1 MSEAPESKT
10 VQLIYEHIKDAPYKQ
25 FETVKS
31 LEDKMVKIF
40 TVAGVVIGLA
50 GLSSKGLKVDTTTNI
65 LLVGALIAFV
75 ATAAFAF
82 YHLWPVNL
90 RLSRHAGTLW
100 HNSHQLTSDQVKQ
113 QLISSISAANAHN
126 EEILKKKSTVQ
137 TYALVTTSLEVIMV
151 GVAIVVT
158 RLGS

>member
-1 MSEAPESKT
+1 MGDVPESKT
-10 VQLIYEHIKDAPYKQ
+10 VQLIYEHVKDAPDKQ

-31 LEDKMVKIF
+31 LDDKVVKIF

-50 GLSSKGLKVDTTTNI
+50 GLSGKGLQGGTSTNV
-65 LLVGALIAFV
+65 LLVGALIAFI
-75 ATAAFAF
+75 ATAACAF
-82 YHLWPVNL
+82 YHLWPVSI

-100 HNSHQLTSDQVKQ
+100 NESRHMTSDQVRQ

-126 EEILKKKSTVQ
+126 EELLLKKSTVQ

-151 GVAIVVT
+151 GAAIVVS
-158 RLGS
+158 RL